1 MISREVLNVLNRIY
15 LVGVAY
21 KGCPPP
27 LYVNAK
33 KTIENL
39 DKSIA
44 NIYAKS
50 VNHAPFAW
58 KRDNML
64 VLRVGNL
71 MFAYS
76 KSQSQQGEIIVA
88 IHEVFK
94 NNQIVTEL
102 RKK

>member
-1 MISREVLNVLNRIY
+1 MIVISNDVENVLNRIY
-15 LVGVAY
+15 LNGIAY
-21 KGCPPP
+21 QGCPPHYMQTSKR
-27 LYVNAK
+27 LLKNWANQY
-33 KTIENL
+33 
-39 DKSIA
+39 

-50 VNHAPFAW
+50 VNNAPYAW

-88 IHEVFK
+88 IHEVF
-94 NNQIVTEL
+94 
-102 RKK
+102 

>member
-1 MISREVLNVLNRIY
+1 MVVISREVINILNRIY
-15 LVGVAY
+15 LVGIAY

-27 LYVNAK
+27 LYANV
-33 KTIENL
+33 KTAIEKL
-39 DKSIA
+39 GKSIA

-50 VNHAPFAW
+50 VNNAPYAW

-88 IHEVFK
+88 IHEVF
-94 NNQIVTEL
+94 
-102 RKK
+102 